1 MKSSALYWHGYIG
14 RLFQN
19 LSKHIID
26 SCDHLLRKYPDAG
39 VFIVGDFNN
48 LRTDYFAK
56 HLNLNQIVT
65 KKTWKNNILD
75 MIFTNCA
82 AYYKIP
88 FVTAPVGKSD
98 HRCVLLSPVRV
109 SDPQRW

>member
-1 MKSSALYWHGYIG
+1 MVRPKQLPRPLSSLVVAVVYCPPCYNAD
-14 RLFQN
+14 QKKT

-39 VFIVGDFNN
+39 VFIVGDFNS

-65 KKTWKNNILD
+65 KKTRKNNILD

-82 AYYKIP
+82 AY
-88 FVTAPVGKSD
+88 
-98 HRCVLLSPVRV
+98 
-109 SDPQRW
+109 